1 MDLFILSFL
10 SFLLSFVLVIIF
22 SEAITK
28 RIEFLLLS
36 GRASSKSKKI
46 SIYKDSLSV
55 LGLVGVF
62 VSSIILLLLGLVSL
76 IVIVKVVLFCSFLI
90 FIANEL
96 NHKKI
101 QITMAICFRLL
112 CAFLFVL
119 IFDLTIPALN
129 FINEYISASFL
140 VFLCIQVIS
149 MINTLERTV
158 ISIAIGLSLFGTI
171 VGVSQDN
178 TVLVCSNISVFG
190 SLVALS
196 YYNFNKKSIIKL
208 GFVGEIFIGLFVVS
222 VFYYFMINNVQ
233 EFIYNRYLPLAT
245 VVFVYPAFDM
255 LQLFC
260 IKLINKIFKKNIPEL
275 QIHKIGSKK

>member
-36 GRASSKSKKI
+36 GRASSRSKKI

-76 IVIVKVVLFCSFLI
+76 IVIVKVVLFFSFLI

-96 NHKKI
+96 SHKKI
-101 QITMAICFRLL
+101 QITMAISFRLL
-112 CAFLFVL
+112 CAFLFVA
-119 IFDLTIPALN
+119 IFNLTIPALN

-178 TVLVCSNISVFG
+178 TELVCSNISVLG

-196 YYNFNKKSIIKL
+196 YHNFNKKSIIKL
-208 GFVGEIFIGLFVVS
+208 GFVGEIFIGLFVGNVL
-222 VFYYFMINNVQ
+222 FYFINNNSQ
-233 EFIYNRYLPLAT
+233 EFIYNRYLPLAA

>member
-36 GRASSKSKKI
+36 GRASSRSKKI

-178 TVLVCSNISVFG
+178 TVLVCSNISVLG

-222 VFYYFMINNVQ
+222 VFYYFIINNVQ

>member
-76 IVIVKVVLFCSFLI
+76 IVIVKVVLFCIFLI